1 MFVNTW
7 SSNSTQ
13 RNNRHSVLR
22 KILPLTITAGLV
34 SIATPS
40 LGAENIVLT
49 YGAFGRTVPVSEFE
63 TLAQT
68 GTATG
73 TLKQLL
79 KLTKESPS
87 NMQKALNS
95 EVKIKAVWVDGLLN
109 TAPGKFLLSELGKI
123 VHTPSQKGN
132 VQALR
137 SALVLSASNDNSLSL
152 LEVFQNYPTS
162 DLVVDGV
169 QIQRDVKEVKAI
181 EEDIETEAK
190 SILAT
195 VQSYLGHLECNCTP

>member
-1 MFVNTW
+1 MFVNTLT
-7 SSNSTQ
+7 SRLTE
-13 RNNRHSVLR
+13 RNNRHSISR
-22 KILPLTITAGLV
+22 KILPLTVAVGFL
-34 SIATPS
+34 SMATPS
-40 LGAENIVLT
+40 LGAEKIVLT
-49 YGAFGRTVPVSEFE
+49 YGEFGRSVPVSEFE

-79 KLTKESPS
+79 KLTKENPS
-87 NMQKALNS
+87 DVQKVLNS

-123 VHTPSQKGN
+123 VHTPAQKGN

-169 QIQRDVKEVKAI
+169 QIQRDIKEVKAI
-181 EEDIETEAK
+181 EQEVETAAK
-190 SILAT
+190 SVLET